1 MPTRLPL
8 KYSQQYLRLQIL
20 IAWGLGRETG
30 VLVKSVTESRI
41 KENLE
46 SINIKLDTDEM
57 NAINSVDKRYR
68 FIDQSW
74 ARKID
79 EETDQ
84 LWDGELLG

>member
-1 MPTRLPL
+1 M
-8 KYSQQYLRLQIL
+8 
-20 IAWGLGRETG
+20 
-30 VLVKSVTESRI
+30 SVTESRI

-57 NAINSVDKRYR
+57 NAINSIDKRYR

>member
-1 MPTRLPL
+1 
-8 KYSQQYLRLQIL
+8 
-20 IAWGLGRETG
+20 
-30 VLVKSVTESRI
+30 
-41 KENLE
+41 
-46 SINIKLDTDEM
+46 M

>member
-1 MPTRLPL
+1 MAGFFLRNT
-8 KYSQQYLRLQIL
+8 QQYLRLQIL

-57 NAINSVDKRYR
+57 NAINSIDKRYR